1 MREIGAM
8 REECQLAVTVGKN
21 GLVAESQ
28 RERNAGMQREGSRR
42 EASEAHPKRKRSVY
56 MTL

>member
-8 REECQLAVTVGKN
+8 REECQLAVPVGKK

-28 RERNAGMQREGSRR
+28 RERNAGTQGEGGRR
-42 EASEAHPKRKRSVY
+42 EASEKHPKRK
-56 MTL
+56 